1 MFYLMNFYRLD
12 TIAKY
17 IQYKIHSIIASLDSV
32 QNTFNLFSCDSLDFL
47 ILSTDDHHLDIVSAN
62 FLLHRLLQ
70 RMKGQFLCIFKRHFL
85 N

>member
-32 QNTFNLFSCDSLDFL
+32 QNTFNLFSCDS
-47 ILSTDDHHLDIVSAN
+47 
-62 FLLHRLLQ
+62 
-70 RMKGQFLCIFKRHFL
+70 
-85 N
+85 